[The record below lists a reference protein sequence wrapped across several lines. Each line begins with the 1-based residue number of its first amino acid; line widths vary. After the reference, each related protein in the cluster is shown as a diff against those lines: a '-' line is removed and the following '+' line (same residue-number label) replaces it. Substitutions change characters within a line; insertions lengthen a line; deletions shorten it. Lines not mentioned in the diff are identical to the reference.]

1 MKRGRTISLMQL
13 SLIRE
18 EISFLHRLSLV
29 FHWPELGYI
38 AVLSSKGGRESEY
51 QAFQLLS
58 WKGDRGEG
66 G

>member
-1 MKRGRTISLMQL
+1 MERGRIISLMKL
-13 SLIRE
+13 YLIRE

-29 FHWPELGYI
+29 FHWPEPGYI

-58 WKGDRGEG
+58 WKGDQGEG